1 MSIEENQH
9 ISIRLSI
16 TRHGVSGWRWT
27 MLLTSDDDALAAA
40 AEFRSGEDG
49 RGTWMRMVGDA
60 EWAMVTAPEKRT
72 YPADEEEARAEIAE
86 VCVGAAAEL
95 VRRGV
100 PLKGRDPHHDNL
112 AEMVPAGS
120 C

>member
-1 MSIEENQH
+1 MNGKTNH
-9 ISIRLSI
+9 HLSIRLSI

-27 MLLTSDDDALAAA
+27 MLLTSDDNTMTVA
-40 AEFRSGEDG
+40 AEFRSAEDG

-60 EWAMVTAPEKRT
+60 DWTMVTPPERRQ

-95 VRRGV
+95 VRRGIRRHGMES
-100 PLKGRDPHHDNL
+100 KHNDL
-112 AEMVPAGS
+112 AAMAPAGT